1 MKYPVLIL
9 IFVVTAMSA
18 AAQTEGARISG
29 RVTDQH
35 DAVIVGSECRIT
47 DIETNVSA
55 STTTNEDG
63 IYVIPNLRPATYRL
77 TIAKEASVP

>member
-1 MKYPVLIL
+1 VR
-9 IFVVTAMSA
+9 VSR
-18 AAQTEGARISG
+18 ARPDFRCDRDVG
-29 RVTDQH
+29 RRTDRRRPHLRQSHDQH